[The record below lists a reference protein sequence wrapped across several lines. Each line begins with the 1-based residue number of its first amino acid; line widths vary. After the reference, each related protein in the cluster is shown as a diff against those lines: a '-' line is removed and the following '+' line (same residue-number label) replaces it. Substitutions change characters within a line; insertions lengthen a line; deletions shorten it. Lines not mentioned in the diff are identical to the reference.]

1 MTQYILEG
9 KNISF
14 SYMDG
19 TRAIKNL
26 SIKIPKNKKI
36 AVVGNNGA
44 GKTTLFLHF
53 NGVHQPENGEI
64 LFDGQKVD
72 YKDKKQLKNLRKNI
86 GIVFQNPDNQ
96 LFSASVYQDVSFG
109 PSNLGW
115 QEDRIRVKIEEVMK
129 RTGTW
134 ELKEKPTHFLSYGQK
149 KRVAIAGILS
159 MEPKVIVLDEPTAG
173 LDPVYTSQIMSL
185 LDDVNK
191 SGVTVILSSH
201 NIDEAYAWAE
211 YVFVMC
217 QGEVISEGLPE
228 KVFRQEEI
236 LRRANLIKPWVLEL
250 YDKLVETGQVTA
262 QEVIPKKREDL
273 IKILMESSYLSK
285 VQGRRQ

>member
-1 MTQYILEG
+1 MIQYIIEARD
-9 KNISF
+9 IDF
-14 SYMDG
+14 TYMDG

-26 SIKIPKNKKI
+26 SIKVPKNRKI

-53 NGVHQPENGEI
+53 NGVHQSEKGEI
-64 LFDGQKVD
+64 LFDGQKVN
-72 YKDKKQLKNLRKNI
+72 YKDKKQIKNLRKNI

-96 LFSASVYQDVSFG
+96 LFSGSVYQDVSFG

-115 QEDRIRVKIEEVMK
+115 TEDKIRAKLKEVMEQ
-129 RTGTW
+129 TGIW
-134 ELKEKPTHFLSYGQK
+134 DLRDKPTHFLSYGQK

-159 MEPKVIVLDEPTAG
+159 MEPKVVVLDEPTAG
-173 LDPVYTSQIMSL
+173 LDPIYTSQIMRL

-191 SGVTVILSSH
+191 SGATVVLSSH

-217 QGEVISEGLPE
+217 QGKIIAEGLPE
-228 KVFRQEEI
+228 EVFRQEEI

-250 YDKLVETGQVTA
+250 YDNLIEMGKISEQ
-262 QEVIPKKREDL
+262 QFIPRKREDL
-273 IKILMESSYLSK
+273 VRILND
-285 VQGRRQ
+285 